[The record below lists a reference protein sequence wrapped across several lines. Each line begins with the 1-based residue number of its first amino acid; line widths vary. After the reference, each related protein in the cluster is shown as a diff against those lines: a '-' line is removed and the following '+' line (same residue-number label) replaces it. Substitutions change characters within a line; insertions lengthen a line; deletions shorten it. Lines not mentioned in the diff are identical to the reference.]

1 MQTACGLREGDR
13 FNFRLGGDEMNA
25 IADALVALV
34 ALLHVYFLVLEMFF
48 WTKPLGLRTFR
59 NSIEKAKDSAVLA
72 ANQGLYNAFL
82 AAGLVWGLV
91 QGTPGFAF
99 QIKVFFL
106 LCVIAAGILWR
117 HDRQPQYPLCPGG
130 PRCPRFVPAV
140 AGVSSFTLHGG
151 IGLHC
156 HIRSSSIRPAMASA
170 RSLTRPSRTRS
181 SAKSH
186 HEERNDMRNG
196 IFHLVTAALAAIALS
211 ASAAQAQKK
220 YDPGATDTEIK
231 IGQTVPF
238 SGPASPY
245 ATIGKTQAAYIKMI
259 NDQGGI
265 NGRKINLIQYDDAY
279 SPPKAVEQVRKLVES
294 DEVLLTFQIIGT
306 PSNAAVQKYLNV
318 KKVPQLYAATG
329 ASKFTD
335 PKNFPWTMGFNPN
348 YFVEGRIYGQYIL
361 KEYPKAKVG
370 VLYQNDDLGKDYLNG
385 LKAGLGDKAAT
396 MIVAEASYEVTDP
409 TIDSQI
415 LKLKDSGADLFFSA
429 STPKQAAQAI
439 KKNYEL
445 GWKPVHIVDIN
456 ATSVGAVLQPAGLEA
471 SKGVISVNYGKD
483 PLDPTWKDDAGLKR
497 YFDFMAK
504 YYPEGDKN
512 SNFNTYGYAT
522 AQLLVYTLKNCGDD
536 LTRENVMKQATSLKN
551 VGTDILLPG
560 MHYNTSPTDYRVN
573 KQLQMERFNGERWEL
588 FGPILEDT
596 GAAG

>member
-1 MQTACGLREGDR
+1 M
-13 FNFRLGGDEMNA
+13 
-25 IADALVALV
+25 I
-34 ALLHVYFLVLEMFF
+34 
-48 WTKPLGLRTFR
+48 
-59 NSIEKAKDSAVLA
+59 
-72 ANQGLYNAFL
+72 
-82 AAGLVWGLV
+82 
-91 QGTPGFAF
+91 
-99 QIKVFFL
+99 
-106 LCVIAAGILWR
+106 
-117 HDRQPQYPLCPGG
+117 
-130 PRCPRFVPAV
+130 
-140 AGVSSFTLHGG
+140 
-151 IGLHC
+151 
-156 HIRSSSIRPAMASA
+156 
-170 RSLTRPSRTRS
+170 
-181 SAKSH
+181 
-186 HEERNDMRNG
+186 RNG
-196 IFHLVTAALAAIALS
+196 YFHLATAAALTIALS
-211 ASAAQAQKK
+211 MSQAVAQKK
-220 YDPGATDTEIK
+220 YDTGATDTEIK

-265 NGRKINLIQYDDAY
+265 NGRKVNLIQYDDAY

-306 PSNAAVQKYLNV
+306 PSNAAVQKYLNA

-361 KEYPKAKVG
+361 KEYPKAKIG

-385 LKAGLGDKAAT
+385 FKAGLGDKAAA
-396 MIVAEASYEVTDP
+396 MIVAEASYEVSDP
-409 TIDSQI
+409 TVDSQI
-415 LKLKDSGADLFFSA
+415 IKLKDSGADLFFSA

-439 KKNYEL
+439 KKNFEL
-445 GWKPVHIVDIN
+445 GWKPVHILDIN

-483 PLDPTWKDDAGLKR
+483 PGDPTWKDDAGMKR
-497 YFDFMAK
+497 YLDFMAK

-512 SNFNTYGYAT
+512 SLFNTYGYST
-522 AQLLVYTLKNCGDD
+522 TQLLIHTLKQCGDD

-551 VGTDILLPG
+551 VELDLSLPG
-560 MHYNTSPTDYRVN
+560 IRANTSPTDYRVN
-573 KQLQMERFNGERWEL
+573 KQLQMQRFNGERWEL
-588 FGPILEDT
+588 FGPIIEDT